1 MLDVS
6 DGFGCLV
13 PGSLIYPT
21 NIVVS
26 YGCFVWLFN
35 GWIQIIPYVS
45 LFRRVFLD
53 VYLDSHFRRHAIFE
67 SKNCARPMDSP
78 PQWSQLT
85 VVLTY
90 ELWSI
95 LMVNNH

>member
-53 VYLDSHFRRHAIFE
+53 VYLDSHFEDMPFSKAKTALGPWIHRH
-67 SKNCARPMDSP
+67 NGH
-78 PQWSQLT
+78 
-85 VVLTY
+85 
-90 ELWSI
+90 
-95 LMVNNH
+95 N